1 MKPIM
6 LFRQD
11 RENYEELPIAQ
22 KYFDVYERRSMIPD
36 NSLVVGRYS
45 VLPYYK
51 ELEED
56 LQSKGSKLVD
66 TFQQFNWVA
75 NFVDYYDI
83 LKKYTFETWFT
94 PMDIPKNVGALV
106 VKGAT
111 NSKKMYWNTK
121 MFAENREIAIDIA
134 CELRRDSMIGQ
145 QDIIF
150 RKYEP
155 LVTYNIGLNGLRFTN
170 EWRFFFYKGKLLSK
184 GYYWSNADE
193 PELGKIDDT
202 GIKFTQEIADIVK
215 EYVNYYVIDIAEK
228 ESGGWIMVELNYG
241 GMSGLSLN
249 NPDEMYG
256 NLASEIIQNN
266 T

>member
-11 RENYEELPIAQ
+11 RENYDEVKIAE
-22 KYFDVYERRSMIPD
+22 KYFDVYANRALVPA

-45 VLPYYK
+45 VLPYYR
-51 ELEED
+51 ELEND
-56 LQSKGSKLVD
+56 LKEKGSRLLD
-66 TFQQFNWVA
+66 TTSQFNWIA
-75 NFVDYYDI
+75 NFEYYDA
-83 LKKYTFETWFT
+83 LKEYTFETWFS
-94 PMDIPKNVGALV
+94 PSEIPKDTKGII

-134 CELRRDSMIGQ
+134 CELRGDSMIGQ
-145 QDIIF
+145 QEIIF

-155 LVTYNIGLNGLRFTN
+155 LVTYEVGLNGLPFTN
-170 EWRFFFYKGKLLSK
+170 EWRFFYYKGELLSR

-193 PELGKIDDT
+193 PELGSINEA
-202 GIKFTQEIADIVK
+202 GVKFAQEIANIAKD
-215 EYVNYYVIDIAEK
+215 YVNFLVVDIAEK
-228 ESGGWIMVELNYG
+228 QSGGWIMVELNYG

-249 NPDEMYG
+249 DPHEMYS
-256 NLASEIIQNN
+256 NLAEKIIKDNLK
-266 T
+266 